1 MSFYN
6 STTKKQENA
15 EFYYYIQHFEKYGF
29 VWEHSTLEFKYS
41 VEFFKD
47 KSKLVRK
54 ITMGKN
60 TRKKLF
66 VDESRMWN
74 MEQPIDSS
82 IGSLLGTT
90 RSIFLGYFW
99 LESNAESLLRITG
112 SSKDFRTTSIQ
123 EKSYYIREISRYLHQ
138 NKKRSDFLY
147 FIY

>member
-1 MSFYN
+1 M
-6 STTKKQENA
+6 
-15 EFYYYIQHFEKYGF
+15 
-29 VWEHSTLEFKYS
+29 WEHSTLEFKYS